1 MASILFLMRSPL
13 DGQDN
18 LTSKFRGQMAAAEAL
33 GHQAYFIGWNGQGMW
48 LCRGG
53 ERTLLKRCALARMPG
68 YAVTALYVDLMAAL
82 KRALDIRPFDLIYMR
97 FMPVFSNAP
106 DALGRH
112 KARGGKLIVEHPTYP
127 FENGKVTS
135 LIRRPVFAYN
145 AWVFRRIEP
154 MIDLYTL
161 IGDPCDGTLGGRP
174 AMNILNGVDVDGL
187 PMHAPR
193 GERDIG
199 LLALASMS
207 NWQGY
212 DRLIEALARYHGKET
227 VTVHMVGGEG
237 DGSLAQWKRLVREKG
252 LEDRVLFYGEL
263 HGGALDGVAAQCDV
277 GVGGLGLYR
286 KKQYVS
292 MTLKLREYM
301 ARGLPFVYAVEDPS
315 IPKEPRFCL
324 KLANDDTPLDLE
336 PIVAFAMRAKADAQA
351 PALMRAY
358 ARERMSWQG
367 VLKEAF
373 GKVGIACRAR

>member
-1 MASILFLMRSPL
+1 
-13 DGQDN
+13 
-18 LTSKFRGQMAAAEAL
+18 
-33 GHQAYFIGWNGQGMW
+33 
-48 LCRGG
+48 
-53 ERTLLKRCALARMPG
+53 MPG
-68 YAVTALYVDLMAAL
+68 LVLLGAQWGDEGKGKITDYLAERADYVVRYQGGNNAGHTVVVNGEEFKLRLIPSGIISGHATCVIGNGVVVDLKVLIKEMEYL
-82 KRALDIRPFDLIYMR
+82 KA
-97 FMPVFSNAP
+97 
-106 DALGRH
+106 
-112 KARGGKLIVEHPTYP
+112 K
-127 FENGKVTS
+127 
-135 LIRRPVFAYN
+135 
-145 AWVFRRIEP
+145 
-154 MIDLYTL
+154 
-161 IGDPCDGTLGGRP
+161 
-174 AMNILNGVDVDGL
+174 GVDVSRL
-187 PMHAPR
+187 PLHAPR
-193 GERDIG
+193 RGARDVG
-199 LLALASMS
+199 MLALASMS
-207 NWQGY
+207 VWQGY